1 ASTLTFTITNP
12 NQNDSLT
19 GLAFT
24 DTFPTSPGAMTVA
37 TPLTTSNT
45 CGGTLQDNGGG
56 VLAIGDS
63 GILLTGGLLAG
74 GSTCTVTVNVT
85 GVTVGSYAN
94 TSGAVSSTNGGTG
107 NTASNTLTVNAAS
120 PAIALLKQVST
131 SATGPWTSFVAVASG
146 SNVYYRFT
154 IENTG
159 DVPLNP
165 VSVNDALA
173 AGCTWTAPLPVAVSG
188 NDNHITTCVVG
199 PVSAASGLHTNT
211 AMAFGTYS
219 GTTYPSTS
227 SSATYATTGLTLAK
241 SATETSF
248 TNAGDLLH
256 YSYLVTNSGSAPLPG
271 PVTVTDDKAT
281 VTCPAVSTVRDLD
294 LYLDPGE
301 SLTCTAT
308 YTVIAPLPVS
318 VTNTASASADGV
330 TSDTTSLTIYRS
342 LADLI
347 VTKTNNV
354 SGSV

>member
-131 SATGPWTSFVAVASG
+131 SATGPWTSFVAVAAG

-159 DVPLNP
+159 DVPLSP
-165 VSVNDALA
+165 VSVSDPLVSTAS
-173 AGCTWTAPLPVAVSG
+173 CTWPASLPVAVAG
-188 NDNHITTCVVG
+188 NNNHIATCIVG
-199 PVSAASGLHTNT
+199 PVVAASG
-211 AMAFGTYS
+211 
-219 GTTYPSTS
+219 
-227 SSATYATTGLTLAK
+227 
-241 SATETSF
+241 
-248 TNAGDLLH
+248 
-256 YSYLVTNSGSAPLPG
+256 
-271 PVTVTDDKAT
+271 
-281 VTCPAVSTVRDLD
+281 
-294 LYLDPGE
+294 
-301 SLTCTAT
+301 
-308 YTVIAPLPVS
+308 
-318 VTNTASASADGV
+318 
-330 TSDTTSLTIYRS
+330 
-342 LADLI
+342 
-347 VTKTNNV
+347 
-354 SGSV
+354 